1 MDIKLPTLTIQP
13 DWTDK
18 SQLEKIKEEFAEVC
32 EAVAN
37 NDPINTV
44 REALDLAQTAKTL
57 IEITAAE
64 YRLNID
70 KFLRE
75 HSEKLVRKGYMEG
88 THGTNLN
95 GGGDSLAHRGD
106 GD

>member
-1 MDIKLPTLTIQP
+1 M
-13 DWTDK
+13 
-18 SQLEKIKEEFAEVC
+18 
-32 EAVAN
+32 
-37 NDPINTV
+37 
-44 REALDLAQTAKTL
+44 TL